1 MSDQPV
7 NEESDSAQNHK
18 GSHGSLYARL
28 RAVGALDGVMALL
41 EEARPLRAVVELAG
55 TYGVHASISS
65 AHSLKRAH
73 LHRWQAEKIRTAA
86 AAEGIHE
93 KFLPAVVR
101 EVLLSKIGRTAMDAT
116 SLDQLKTVTGVFAE
130 WSRVAIAERAED
142 RAAVND
148 QRRLIADLTKAAGR
162 VRDLISNEDEV
173 ERLRAVVNDE
183 KSVEKQINAIID
195 HLWGPLF
202 SEAEEEAE
210 EEAA

>member
-41 EEARPLRAVVELAG
+41 EEARPLKAIVELAA
-55 TYGVHASISS
+55 TYGIHASISS

-86 AAEGIHE
+86 AADGIHE

-101 EVLLSKIGRTAMDAT
+101 EVLLSKIGRSAMDAT
-116 SLDQLKTVTGVFAE
+116 SLDQLKTVTGIFAD

-148 QRRLIADLTKAAGR
+148 RRKLIADMTKAAGR
-162 VRDLISNEDEV
+162 VHDLISNEAEV
-173 ERLRAVVNDE
+173 ERLKAVVNE
-183 KSVEKQINAIID
+183 ESGVEAQVKAITR
-195 HLWGPLF
+195 HLWGDLF
-202 SEAEEEAE
+202 SEEAE
-210 EEAA
+210 KEEAA

>member
-1 MSDQPV
+1 MNDQPV
-7 NEESDSAQNHK
+7 NAESDSAQNHK

-41 EEARPLRAVVELAG
+41 EEARPLKAIVELAG

-93 KFLPAVVR
+93 RHLPAVVR
-101 EVLLSKIGRTAMDAT
+101 EVLLSKIGRSAMDAT
-116 SLDQLKTVTGVFAE
+116 SLDQLKTVTGIFAD

-148 QRRLIADLTKAAGR
+148 RRKLIADMTKAAGR
-162 VRDLISNEDEV
+162 VHDLISNEAEV
-173 ERLRAVVNDE
+173 ERLKAVVNE
-183 KSVEKQINAIID
+183 ESGVEAQVRAIIR
-195 HLWGPLF
+195 HLWGDLF
-202 SEAEEEAE
+202 SEEAE
-210 EEAA
+210 EEAAA

>member
-1 MSDQPV
+1 MSEQSV
-7 NEESDSAQNHK
+7 SRESDSAQNHK

-41 EEARPLRAVVELAG
+41 EEARPLRAIVELAA

-86 AAEGIHE
+86 AAEGINERH
-93 KFLPAVVR
+93 LPAVVR
-101 EVLLSKIGRTAMDAT
+101 EVLLSKIGRSAMDAT
-116 SLDQLKTVTGVFAE
+116 SLDQLKTVTGIFAD
-130 WSRVAIAERAED
+130 WSRVAIAERAEN

-162 VRDLISNEDEV
+162 VHDLISNEDEV
-173 ERLRAVVNDE
+173 KRLRAVVDAE
-183 KSVEKQINAIID
+183 SGVEAQINAICR
-195 HLWGPLF
+195 HLWGDLLTQ
-202 SEAEEEAE
+202 ETE
-210 EEAA
+210 EEAAA